1 MNKNLKSCL
10 LILVVLFTTTGC
22 ATIFGGGSSE
32 ILSVE
37 SSSPLKIKVVSS
49 DGETFTRTTPFT
61 YDMSRRRT
69 YTIKLISDQYESSN
83 IHLDKSV
90 RGLAFLNLVCLLCW
104 AIDFATGNVW
114 AHERKYVYIDT
125 KDLDLKKASSNSNKE
140 KIEALITIL
149 IEGKDDRF
157 EPGKAQLAKK
167 IEFHRVE
174 S

>member
-10 LILVVLFTTTGC
+10 LVLVVLFSTTGC
-22 ATIFGGGSSE
+22 ATIFGGGSME
-32 ILSVE
+32 NLSVE
-37 SSSPLKIKVVSS
+37 SSSPIKVKVIAS

-61 YDMSRRRT
+61 YDMSRKKT
-69 YTIKLISDQYESSN
+69 YTIKLVSDQYESSD

-90 RGLAFLNLVCLLCW
+90 RGLAFINLLCLLCW
-104 AIDFATGNVW
+104 GIDFATGNVW

-125 KDLDLKKASSNSNKE
+125 KDLERKKASLNSNLE

-157 EPGKAQLAKK
+157 EPGKAQVSNK
-167 IEFHRVE
+167 IEFHRIA